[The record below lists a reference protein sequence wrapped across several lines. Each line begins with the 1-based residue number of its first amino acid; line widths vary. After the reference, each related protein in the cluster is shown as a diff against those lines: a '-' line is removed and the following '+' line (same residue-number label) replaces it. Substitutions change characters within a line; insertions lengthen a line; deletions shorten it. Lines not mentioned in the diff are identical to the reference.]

1 MQDAFRRV
9 LEQKNKVDSLGTQI
23 KARQHEIET
32 ITKDQAR
39 VRENMKALKGSAEE
53 KALLQRYAHQ
63 LDAQEDRLNALNKE
77 ISDLQEKQ
85 TQARNQL
92 DQIVQQ
98 ITLDE
103 NF

>member
-1 MQDAFRRV
+1 M
-9 LEQKNKVDSLGTQI
+9 LYQKNKVDSLGTQV
-23 KARQHEIET
+23 KSRQHEVET
-32 ITKDQAR
+32 ISKDQAR
-39 VRENMKALKGSAEE
+39 LRENMKALKGSAEE
-53 KALLQRYAHQ
+53 KALLQRYTRQ
-63 LDAQEDRLNALNKE
+63 LDAQEDRLNALTKE

-85 TQARNQL
+85 AQARNQL